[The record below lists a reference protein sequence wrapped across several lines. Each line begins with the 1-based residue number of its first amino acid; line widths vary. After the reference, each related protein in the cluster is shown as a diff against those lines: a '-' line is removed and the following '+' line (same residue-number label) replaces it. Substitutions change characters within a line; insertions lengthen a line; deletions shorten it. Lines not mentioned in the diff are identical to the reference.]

1 MPGTIKS
8 SIGFG
13 TLLLDGIGDTIR
25 VSLSDDPVKEVKVGN
40 EILKSLGLRNR
51 GVKIISCPS
60 CARQGFQVIDTVK
73 ILEKKLSHIK
83 TPVTLSIIGCVVN
96 GPGEAAYTDIGITG
110 GGKGNNMLYLSGLQT
125 EKVPTENIIEKVVE
139 EVQKKVSELEKNKMI
154 PRKTI
159 EDLIDKH
166 SLLEKDLSSGNID
179 KKIFAEKSK
188 EYSDLNEIIHD
199 TKKYLSFEKDKKEL
213 EKIIDDIS
221 SDEELKKM
229 AKLELE
235 ELNEENK
242 KNEKKLKLFLLPKDE
257 ADKKNAIIEIRA
269 GTGGL
274 EASLFAAD
282 LFRMYEKV
290 SNKKKW
296 SLELISISRSEA
308 GGLKEVIASIK
319 GTNIYSTLKYES
331 GVHRVQRVPDTE
343 TQGRVHT
350 SAATVAVLPEAEEVD
365 LKINESDLRID
376 VFRAGGPGGQSVN
389 TTDSAVRITH
399 IPTGLSVSQQDEKS
413 QHKNKAKGMK
423 ILRSRLY
430 ELERSRIDL
439 ERSKDRKSKIGTGD
453 RSERIRTYN
462 FPQGRVTDHRINL
475 TLHKLDE
482 FLEGEVFD
490 EMIETLTL
498 QAQEESLSNL

>member
-1 MPGTIKS
+1 MIPQKTIQELINKHS
-8 SIGFG
+8 
-13 TLLLDGIGDTIR
+13 
-25 VSLSDDPVKEVKVGN
+25 V
-40 EILKSLGLRNR
+40 
-51 GVKIISCPS
+51 
-60 CARQGFQVIDTVK
+60 
-73 ILEKKLSHIK
+73 LEKS
-83 TPVTLSIIGCVVN
+83 
-96 GPGEAAYTDIGITG
+96 
-110 GGKGNNMLYLSGLQT
+110 
-125 EKVPTENIIEKVVE
+125 
-139 EVQKKVSELEKNKMI
+139 
-154 PRKTI
+154 
-159 EDLIDKH
+159 
-166 SLLEKDLSSGNID
+166 LSSGEVD
-179 KKIFAEKSK
+179 KKLFAEMSK
-188 EYSDLNEIIHD
+188 EYADLNEIIED
-199 TKKYLSFEKDKKEL
+199 AKKYLSFEKEKIEL
-213 EKIIDDIS
+213 EKILEEKN
-221 SDEELKKM
+221 SDEELKKL
-229 AKLELE
+229 AEV
-235 ELNEENK
+235 ELNSLKSSHE

-282 LFRMYEKV
+282 LFKMYEKV
-290 SNKKKW
+290 SHKKKW

-365 LKINESDLRID
+365 LKINDSDLRID

-399 IPTGLSVSQQDEKS
+399 IPSGISVSQQDEKS

-423 ILRSRLY
+423 ILRARLY
-430 ELERSRIDL
+430 ELERMRIDQ
-439 ERSKDRKSKIGTGD
+439 ERSEDRKTKIGTGD

-482 FLEGEVFD
+482 FLEGEAFD
-490 EMIETLTL
+490 ELIETLTL
-498 QAQEESLSNL
+498 QAQEESLKKL